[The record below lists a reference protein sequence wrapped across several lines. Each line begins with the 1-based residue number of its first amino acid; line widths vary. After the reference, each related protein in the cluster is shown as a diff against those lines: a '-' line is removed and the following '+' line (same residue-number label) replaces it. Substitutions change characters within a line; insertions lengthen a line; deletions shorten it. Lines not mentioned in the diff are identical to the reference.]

1 MKVGRGKE
9 VEGRECGHVSSLF
22 TTDSG
27 EILSKADRQ
36 GNCPLRRLLEDV
48 KGNCEENNQDVTVKH
63 GGMVGRKLGRSNKK

>member
-1 MKVGRGKE
+1 MGVGRGKE
-9 VEGRECGHVSSLF
+9 VERRECVHVSSLF

-36 GNCPLRRLLEDV
+36 GNSPLRLLEDV

-63 GGMVGRKLGRSNKK
+63 GGMAGRKLGRSNKK